1 MIYVISL
8 VVSFVSVFMKGFQH
22 KNVIGDH
29 KKAVFF
35 TSYFMAA
42 FDVASVFI
50 IIEGGIWVAL
60 TAGTGAAFGMVAAM
74 TVHDRI
80 FKKNAE
86 TARTEKS
93 ETPSIKDHNV

>member
-1 MIYVISL
+1 VIYAISL

-42 FDVASVFI
+42 FDVASVYL
-50 IIEGGIWVAL
+50 IIEGGIWIAV
-60 TAGTGAAFGMVAAM
+60 TAGTGAAFGMVTAM
-74 TVHDRI
+74 AVHDRI
-80 FKKNAE
+80 FKKNA
-86 TARTEKS
+86 KGS
-93 ETPSIKDHNV
+93 TPRQTPRDENPADV